1 MPQLVLAHRS
11 RRVDLV
17 AEDKEGDLRELLDGE
32 EGVELRLGLG
42 EALEVGAVDEEDD
55 PVDLGEVVPPEAARC
70 SRQVSYRA
78 GKRRSARRTLLVT
91 AQVVRRELHVANGK
105 LLRR

>member
-1 MPQLVLAHRS
+1 MPELVLAHS
-11 RRVDLV
+11 ARRINLV
-17 AEDKEGDLRELLDGE
+17 AEDKERNLGELLDGE
-32 EGVELRLGLG
+32 EGIKLRLGFREPLK
-42 EALEVGAVDEEDD
+42 VGTVDKEDD

-78 GKRRSARRTLLVT
+78 GTRRFARRTLLVT
-91 AQVVRRELHVANGK
+91 AQVVRRELHVANSE